1 MVFIWTGLF
10 SFYKITNE
18 TNTAEYIHTPSK
30 AVPTDVS
37 ADTFNDYTTTLHTNN
52 SRITFHRLKTKR
64 HNGFW
69 LKRPEV
75 YNYTIIRLIV
85 SSS

>member
-37 ADTFNDYTTTLHTNN
+37 ADTFNDYIKTHYIPTTLASHFTD
-52 SRITFHRLKTKR
+52 
-64 HNGFW
+64 
-69 LKRPEV
+69 
-75 YNYTIIRLIV
+75 
-85 SSS
+85 

>member
-37 ADTFNDYTTTLHTNN
+37 VRNVADTFNDYNYNTTNN

-64 HNGFW
+64 HNGF
-69 LKRPEV
+69 
-75 YNYTIIRLIV
+75 
-85 SSS
+85 